1 MDEQVRIATFECL
14 KRQVQIYGNTL
25 PRNILEKGFEFQG
38 QRITL
43 MGPQGIWKP
52 QVLRSIPLTITAV
65 AGGPYSDSF
74 KEDGL
79 LLYKYR
85 GIDPFHRDNVGLRDA
100 MNKQIP
106 LIYFHGI
113 AKGKYLAVWPIYI
126 VADNPNAHTFTV
138 AADDM
143 SSIDFNK
150 ASSEVFYKSSEDDRI
165 IKRQY
170 ITSAVKV
177 RLHQSSFR
185 EIVLQAYRER
195 CAFCNLNHPEL
206 LDAAHIVPDS
216 DEIGDPIVNTGLSL
230 CKIHH
235 SVYDM
240 NIVGVSPDYRI
251 EVRDDILNEID
262 GPMLKHGIQALH
274 NSSIILPYSKKS
286 WPDKDRLSV
295 RYEQFKHTG

>member
-1 MDEQVRIATFECL
+1 MEEQIRLAAFEWL

-25 PRNILEKGFEFQG
+25 PRTILEKGFDFQG
-38 QRITL
+38 QTITV

-52 QVLRSIPLTITAV
+52 RLLKSVPLSITTV
-65 AGGPYSDSF
+65 SGSPYRDSF
-74 KEDGL
+74 NEEGL

-85 GIDPFHRDNVGLRDA
+85 GTDIFHRDNVGLRDA

-113 AKGKYLAVWPIYI
+113 TKGKYLAVWPVYI
-126 VADNPNAHTFTV
+126 VADNPNTLTFTV

-143 SSIDFNK
+143 SSIVNNR
-150 ASSEVFYKSSEDDRI
+150 AQEGRISISEDDKD
-165 IKRQY
+165 IKRKY
-170 ITSAVKV
+170 ITSIVKV

-185 EIVLQAYRER
+185 ELVLQAYRER
-195 CAFCNLNHPEL
+195 CAFCSLNHAEL

-216 DEIGDPIVNTGLSL
+216 EDIGDPIVSNGLSL

-235 SVYDM
+235 AAYDM
-240 NIVGVSPDYRI
+240 NIIGVSPDYKI
-251 EVRDDILNEID
+251 MVREDILHEID

-274 NSSIILPYSKKS
+274 NTNILLPSNRKS
-286 WPDKDRLSV
+286 WPDKERLLI
-295 RYEQFKHTG
+295 RYEQFMNTG